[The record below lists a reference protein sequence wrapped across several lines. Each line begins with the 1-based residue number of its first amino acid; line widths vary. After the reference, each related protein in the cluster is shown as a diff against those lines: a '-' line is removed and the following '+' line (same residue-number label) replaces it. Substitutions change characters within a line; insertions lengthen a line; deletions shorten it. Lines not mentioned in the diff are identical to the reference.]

1 MIDQTI
7 KEVVIKVQL
16 EQSQN
21 GLDVAAVQQSL
32 KEIQTSLQAAL
43 SRSSSSGRGSGSS
56 GSTAEVGS
64 QAWHDAVDKRIEQVE
79 KECDRAWAKR
89 KKQLDQEVQDEQRA
103 AQLKGQAIVA
113 VARGLATMAASAD
126 DESAAMVKSLSEV
139 GDAFQILG
147 AAAPLG
153 PIGIAVAGLGIG
165 LIALQKIMNST
176 KAMNRAYWA
185 EMAQDAESASNRAFS
200 KAFRQHEHAMQFASQ
215 RPDTLGSEQKIA
227 EAKSQEA
234 REQKNREIDN
244 DPSLTPEQRAEQ
256 RRYAELTGRNDD
268 ALAAEQAKYQ
278 QLQERRQII
287 KKGAPSQEGRGH
299 ISGSEELNAQRNNL
313 QSSRKN
319 AETAAAKHGKAIVE
333 NAGSS
338 SSSQA
343 LAQGESQI
351 RVKEALL
358 KTTEQIGQLDERS
371 RAAKVEDLRLAQE
384 SVHSLTEQLKLVREK
399 QQAAY
404 QSVQTAKERVE
415 QAELR
420 VGLMNKGQKRRV
432 LDIQAKHQR
441 IRAKQDANKAA
452 GRDVNEG
459 VEKYTLHEAQIGLG
473 ANNIASQSIR
483 EQFKREGAESGIIT
497 DKDNRDELG
506 KITDN
511 AKKVDQETEGQAN
524 LINQK
529 LAEHRD
535 EIKTGANEIVEAMK
549 ASFVTQDL
557 IADIKEALNQLQQTQ
572 QSRKVIQR
580 EGG

>member
-21 GLDVAAVQQSL
+21 GLDVAAVHQAL

-64 QAWHDAVDKRIEQVE
+64 QAWHDAVDKRIEQVD

-287 KKGAPSQEGRGH
+287 KKGAPSPEGRGH

-399 QQAAY
+399 
-404 QSVQTAKERVE
+404 E
-415 QAELR
+415 QASYQAVQAEKDR
-420 VGLMNKGQKRRV
+420 MQKGNIAFALMDKGQQRQILKIQEKHRRIV
-432 LDIQAKHQR
+432 
-441 IRAKQDANKAA
+441 AKQEENKAA
-452 GRDVNEG
+452 GRDINEG
-459 VEKYTLHEAQIGLG
+459 VEQYTKSEARLGLASG
-473 ANNIASQSIR
+473 NIATSTINTQLM
-483 EQFKREGAESGIIT
+483 AE
-497 DKDNRDELG
+497 
-506 KITDN
+506 
-511 AKKVDQETEGQAN
+511 AKSLNVMGVSNQETVESKQNVNQADN
-524 LINQK
+524 EKKNQLSTMVQEK

-557 IADIKEALNQLQQTQ
+557 IADIKEALIQLQQTQ
-572 QSRKVIQR
+572 QSRKVLQR
-580 EGG
+580 EGQ

>member
-79 KECDRAWAKR
+79 KECDQAWAKR

-287 KKGAPSQEGRGH
+287 KKGAPSPEGRGH

-399 QQAAY
+399 
-404 QSVQTAKERVE
+404 E
-415 QAELR
+415 QASYQAVQAEKDR
-420 VGLMNKGQKRRV
+420 MQKGNIAFALMDKGQQRQILKIQEKHRRIV
-432 LDIQAKHQR
+432 
-441 IRAKQDANKAA
+441 AKQEENKAA
-452 GRDVNEG
+452 GRDINEG
-459 VEKYTLHEAQIGLG
+459 VEQYTKSEARLGLASG
-473 ANNIASQSIR
+473 NIATSTINTQLM
-483 EQFKREGAESGIIT
+483 AE
-497 DKDNRDELG
+497 
-506 KITDN
+506 
-511 AKKVDQETEGQAN
+511 AKSLNVMGVSNQETVESKQNVNQADN
-524 LINQK
+524 EKKNQLSTMVQEK

-557 IADIKEALNQLQQTQ
+557 IADIKEALIQLQQTQ
-572 QSRKVIQR
+572 QSRKVLQR
-580 EGG
+580 EGQ

>member
-64 QAWHDAVDKRIEQVE
+64 QAWHDAVDKRIDQVE

-399 QQAAY
+399 
-404 QSVQTAKERVE
+404 E
-415 QAELR
+415 QASYQAVQAEKDR
-420 VGLMNKGQKRRV
+420 MQKGNIAFALMDKGQQRQILKIQEKHRRIV
-432 LDIQAKHQR
+432 
-441 IRAKQDANKAA
+441 AKQEENKAA
-452 GRDVNEG
+452 GRDINEG
-459 VEKYTLHEAQIGLG
+459 VEQYTKSEARLGLASG
-473 ANNIASQSIR
+473 NIATSTINTQLMAEAKSQNVMGVS
-483 EQFKREGAESGIIT
+483 
-497 DKDNRDELG
+497 N
-506 KITDN
+506 
-511 AKKVDQETEGQAN
+511 QETVESKQNVNQADN
-524 LINQK
+524 EKKNQLSTMVQEK

>member
-7 KEVVIKVQL
+7 KEVVIKIQL

-64 QAWHDAVDKRIEQVE
+64 QAWHDAVDKRIDQVE

-103 AQLKGQAIVA
+103 AQLKGQAIVE

-244 DPSLTPEQRAEQ
+244 DPSLTPEQRAER

-287 KKGAPSQEGRGH
+287 KKGAPSPEGPGH
-299 ISGSEELNAQRNNL
+299 LSGSEELNAQRNNL

-319 AETAAAKHGKAIVE
+319 AESAAAKHGKAIVE

-384 SVHSLTEQLKLVREK
+384 SVHSLTEQLKLIREK
-399 QQAAY
+399 
-404 QSVQTAKERVE
+404 E
-415 QAELR
+415 QASYQAVQAEKDR
-420 VGLMNKGQKRRV
+420 MQKGNIAFALMDKGQQRQILKIQEKHRRIV
-432 LDIQAKHQR
+432 
-441 IRAKQDANKAA
+441 AKQEENKAA
-452 GRDVNEG
+452 GRDINEG
-459 VEKYTLHEAQIGLG
+459 VEQYTKSEARLGLSSG
-473 ANNIASQSIR
+473 NIATSTINTQLMA
-483 EQFKREGAESGIIT
+483 Q
-497 DKDNRDELG
+497 
-506 KITDN
+506 
-511 AKKVDQETEGQAN
+511 AKSLNVMGVSNQETVESKQN
-524 LINQK
+524 VNQGDNEKKNQLSTMVQEK

-557 IADIKEALNQLQQTQ
+557 IAGIKEALIQLQQTQ
-572 QSRKVIQR
+572 QSRKVLQR
-580 EGG
+580 EGQ

>member
-64 QAWHDAVDKRIEQVE
+64 QAWHDAVDKRIDQVE

-399 QQAAY
+399 
-404 QSVQTAKERVE
+404 E
-415 QAELR
+415 QASYQAVQAEKDR
-420 VGLMNKGQKRRV
+420 MQKGNIAFALMDKGQQRQILKIQEKHRRIV
-432 LDIQAKHQR
+432 
-441 IRAKQDANKAA
+441 AKQEENKAA
-452 GRDVNEG
+452 GRDINEG
-459 VEKYTLHEAQIGLG
+459 VEQYTKSEARLGLASG
-473 ANNIASQSIR
+473 NIATSTINTQLMAEAKSQNVMGVS
-483 EQFKREGAESGIIT
+483 
-497 DKDNRDELG
+497 N
-506 KITDN
+506 
-511 AKKVDQETEGQAN
+511 QETVESKQNVNQADN
-524 LINQK
+524 EKKNQLSTMVQEK

-572 QSRKVIQR
+572 QSRKVLQR

>member
-43 SRSSSSGRGSGSS
+43 SRSSSSGQGSGSS
-56 GSTAEVGS
+56 GSAAEVGS
-64 QAWHDAVDKRIEQVE
+64 QGSQDANPKRIEQDQKAFDQVS
-79 KECDRAWAKR
+79 AKR
-89 KKQLDQEVQDEQRA
+89 KAQLDQEVQDEQRA
-103 AQLKGQAIVA
+103 AKLKGDAIMA

-126 DESAAMVKSLSEV
+126 DESAAMAKSLSEV

-287 KKGAPSQEGRGH
+287 KKGAPSPEVRGH

-399 QQAAY
+399 
-404 QSVQTAKERVE
+404 E
-415 QAELR
+415 QASYQAVQAEKDR
-420 VGLMNKGQKRRV
+420 MQKGNIAFALMDKGQQRQILKIQEKHRRIV
-432 LDIQAKHQR
+432 
-441 IRAKQDANKAA
+441 AKQEENKAA
-452 GRDVNEG
+452 GRDINEG
-459 VEKYTLHEAQIGLG
+459 VEQYTKSEARLGLASG
-473 ANNIASQSIR
+473 NIATSTINTQLM
-483 EQFKREGAESGIIT
+483 AE
-497 DKDNRDELG
+497 
-506 KITDN
+506 
-511 AKKVDQETEGQAN
+511 AKSLNVMGVSNQETVESKQNVNQADN
-524 LINQK
+524 EKKNQLSTMVQEK

-557 IADIKEALNQLQQTQ
+557 IADIKEALIQLQQTQ
-572 QSRKVIQR
+572 QSRKVLQR
-580 EGG
+580 EGQ

>member
-43 SRSSSSGRGSGSS
+43 SRSSSSGQGSGSS
-56 GSTAEVGS
+56 GSAAEVGS
-64 QAWHDAVDKRIEQVE
+64 QGSQDANPKRIEQDQKAFDQVS
-79 KECDRAWAKR
+79 AKR
-89 KKQLDQEVQDEQRA
+89 KAQLDQEVQDEQRA
-103 AQLKGQAIVA
+103 AKLKGDAIMA

-126 DESAAMVKSLSEV
+126 DESAAMAKSLSEV

-287 KKGAPSQEGRGH
+287 KKGAPSPEGRGH

-399 QQAAY
+399 
-404 QSVQTAKERVE
+404 E
-415 QAELR
+415 QASYQAVQAEKDR
-420 VGLMNKGQKRRV
+420 MQKGNIAFALMDKGQQRQILKIQEKHRRIV
-432 LDIQAKHQR
+432 
-441 IRAKQDANKAA
+441 AKQEENKAA
-452 GRDVNEG
+452 GRDINEG
-459 VEKYTLHEAQIGLG
+459 VEQYTKSEARLGLASG
-473 ANNIASQSIR
+473 NIATSTINTQLM
-483 EQFKREGAESGIIT
+483 AE
-497 DKDNRDELG
+497 
-506 KITDN
+506 
-511 AKKVDQETEGQAN
+511 AKSLNVMGVSNQETVESKQNVNQADN
-524 LINQK
+524 EKKNQLSTMVQEK

-557 IADIKEALNQLQQTQ
+557 IADIKEALIQLQQTQ
-572 QSRKVIQR
+572 QSRKVLQR
-580 EGG
+580 EGQ

>member
-319 AETAAAKHGKAIVE
+319 AETAAAKHGIAIVE

-399 QQAAY
+399 
-404 QSVQTAKERVE
+404 E
-415 QAELR
+415 QASYQAVQAEKDR
-420 VGLMNKGQKRRV
+420 MQKGNIAFALMDKGQQRQILKIQEKHRRIV
-432 LDIQAKHQR
+432 
-441 IRAKQDANKAA
+441 AKQEENKAA
-452 GRDVNEG
+452 GRDINEG
-459 VEKYTLHEAQIGLG
+459 VEQYTKSEARLGLASG
-473 ANNIASQSIR
+473 NIATSTINTQLMAEAKSQNVMGVS
-483 EQFKREGAESGIIT
+483 
-497 DKDNRDELG
+497 N
-506 KITDN
+506 
-511 AKKVDQETEGQAN
+511 QETVESKQNVNQADN
-524 LINQK
+524 EKKNQLSTMVQEK

>member
-21 GLDVAAVQQSL
+21 GLDVAAIQQSL

-56 GSTAEVGS
+56 GSAAKVGS
-64 QAWHDAVDKRIEQVE
+64 QAWHNAVDKRIDQIE

-89 KKQLDQEVQDEQRA
+89 KKQLDQEAQDEQRA
-103 AQLKGQAIVA
+103 AQLKGQAIVE

-139 GDAFQILG
+139 GDAFRILG

-227 EAKSQEA
+227 EAKSQDA

-256 RRYAELTGRNDD
+256 RQYAELTGRNDD

-287 KKGAPSQEGRGH
+287 KKGAPSSEGRGH

-319 AETAAAKHGKAIVE
+319 AESAAAKHGKAIVE

-399 QQAAY
+399 
-404 QSVQTAKERVE
+404 E
-415 QAELR
+415 QASYQAVQAEKDR
-420 VGLMNKGQKRRV
+420 MQKGNIAFALMDKGQQRQILKIQEKHRRIV
-432 LDIQAKHQR
+432 
-441 IRAKQDANKAA
+441 AKQEENKAA
-452 GRDVNEG
+452 GRDINEG
-459 VEKYTLHEAQIGLG
+459 VEQYTKSEARLGLAAG
-473 ANNIASQSIR
+473 NIATSTINPQLMAEAKSQNFMGVS
-483 EQFKREGAESGIIT
+483 
-497 DKDNRDELG
+497 N
-506 KITDN
+506 
-511 AKKVDQETEGQAN
+511 QETVESKQNVNQADN
-524 LINQK
+524 EKKNQLSTMVQEK

-557 IADIKEALNQLQQTQ
+557 IADIKEALTQLQQTQ
-572 QSRKVIQR
+572 QSRKVLQR
-580 EGG
+580 EGQ

>member
-21 GLDVAAVQQSL
+21 GLDVAAVHQAL

-64 QAWHDAVDKRIEQVE
+64 QAWHDAVDKRIEQVD

-103 AQLKGQAIVA
+103 AQLKGQAIVE

-287 KKGAPSQEGRGH
+287 KKGAPSPEGRGH

-399 QQAAY
+399 
-404 QSVQTAKERVE
+404 E
-415 QAELR
+415 QASYQAVQAEKDR
-420 VGLMNKGQKRRV
+420 MQKGNIAFALMDKGQQRQILKIQEKHRRIV
-432 LDIQAKHQR
+432 
-441 IRAKQDANKAA
+441 AKQAENKAA
-452 GRDVNEG
+452 GRDINEG
-459 VEKYTLHEAQIGLG
+459 VEQYTKSEARLGLASG
-473 ANNIASQSIR
+473 NIATSTINTQLM
-483 EQFKREGAESGIIT
+483 AE
-497 DKDNRDELG
+497 
-506 KITDN
+506 
-511 AKKVDQETEGQAN
+511 AKSLNVMGVSNQETVESKQNVNQADN
-524 LINQK
+524 EKKNQLSTMVQEK

-557 IADIKEALNQLQQTQ
+557 IADIKEALIQLQQTQ
-572 QSRKVIQR
+572 QSRKVLQR
-580 EGG
+580 EGQ